1 VLCAVLYL
9 AAGGR
14 LAASEAGEGFKVI
27 VNAGQSGT
35 TVRRDVLTDIYLGKA
50 QRWGD
55 GSRIVAVDL
64 SATSP
69 VREEFSQQVLGM
81 PLDAVKVHWIR
92 NVSERRQLPPP
103 SKSSDEDVI
112 AFVATEPGGLGYV
125 SAAAAI
131 PDTVRVVEVR

>member
-1 VLCAVLYL
+1 
-9 AAGGR
+9 
-14 LAASEAGEGFKVI
+14 
-27 VNAGQSGT
+27 
-35 TVRRDVLTDIYLGKA
+35 
-50 QRWGD
+50 
-55 GSRIVAVDL
+55 
-64 SATSP
+64 
-69 VREEFSQQVLGM
+69 
-81 PLDAVKVHWIR
+81 VKVHWIR